1 MSEHTTEPPFQ
12 LSSGTA
18 RYWCHQ
24 CGRENPIY
32 MAPDP
37 TCQRCNSQFIEEID
51 DGGDDPRNFLSGVT
65 MEAGDNDNDDDDFGG
80 WENDMFQSFRRSL
93 GGSNSSSN
101 GGGVTRTRIR
111 LSSDANG
118 GNSEGETPMD
128 AMLQNILSNLL
139 SSGIGNDQEDMH
151 NIGDDDD
158 DDGDNDDDDDVND
171 GDDDIVS
178 ALERRRR
185 HRQRLQRRTPMVF
198 YRSLVDGNMQVTPL
212 TIANNSVEGR
222 QGDRLFPNGSSGG
235 GDDDDDDTEDDNR
248 NTRQGVGNN
257 LQGILQLISTLTGAS
272 MVGNPNDYVS
282 SQAALDN
289 IITQL
294 MEQTGSGSAAPPPA
308 SEDVISGLPKRAI
321 SEKEFIEDQIDCAVC
336 KDDFNIS
343 ELVIELPCQ
352 HVFHDDCIK
361 PWLKVN
367 GTCPVCRHSVA
378 PPTTSANQEQEG
390 NDHHETSSSSSSDV
404 GDYSIQSTNR
414 DPHGPFETDS
424 LSPRYLNS
432 RYPSST
438 TATPNGTAST
448 TPSAPAS
455 AWLSRP
461 ASSSPWSSSIPR
473 MFPQASDSTYRSLRT
488 PSRQQGQSNTDPVD
502 VDIELD

>member
-1 MSEHTTEPPFQ
+1 MSEHNTESHSQ

-37 TCQRCNSQFIEEID
+37 TCQQCNSQFIEEID
-51 DGGDDPRNFLSGVT
+51 DGADDPRTFLSGVT
-65 MEAGDNDNDDDDFGG
+65 TDAGDDNNDADEFGG

-93 GGSNSSSN
+93 GGSNNNDGNSGG
-101 GGGVTRTRIR
+101 GGGVTGTRIR
-111 LSSDANG
+111 LSSDTNG

-139 SSGIGNDQEDMH
+139 SSGIGNDQEDTH
-151 NIGDDDD
+151 DIDHGDDDD
-158 DDGDNDDDDDVND
+158 VDDDD

-185 HRQRLQRRTPMVF
+185 QRRRTHLQRRPPMVF
-198 YRSLVDGNMQVTPL
+198 YRSMVDGNMQVTPL
-212 TIANNSVEGR
+212 TIANGSVEG
-222 QGDRLFPNGSSGG
+222 RLFPNGSGAG
-235 GDDDDDDTEDDNR
+235 AGDDDAEGDNH
-248 NTRQGVGNN
+248 NTRQGAGNN
-257 LQGILQLISTLTGAS
+257 LQGILQILSTLTGTS

-308 SEDVISGLPKRAI
+308 PEDVISGLPKRAI

-336 KDDFNIS
+336 KDDFNVS

-378 PPTTSANQEQEG
+378 PSAASANQEEQS
-390 NDHHETSSSSSSDV
+390 NSHHETSSDV
-404 GDYSIQSTNR
+404 GDYSI
-414 DPHGPFETDS
+414 HGPFEIDS

-438 TATPNGTAST
+438 ATSTPSSTTNT

-461 ASSSPWSSSIPR
+461 ASSPWSTSIPR
-473 MFPQASDSTYRSLRT
+473 MFPQVGDSTFGSLRARST
-488 PSRQQGQSNTDPVD
+488 RQGQTSSDPVD